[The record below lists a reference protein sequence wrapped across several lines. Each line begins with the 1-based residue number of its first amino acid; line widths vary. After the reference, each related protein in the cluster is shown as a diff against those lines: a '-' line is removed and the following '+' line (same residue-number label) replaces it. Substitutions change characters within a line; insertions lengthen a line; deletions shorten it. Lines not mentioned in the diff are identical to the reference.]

1 MAGKFEILK
10 DGDEGY
16 RFRLMAA
23 DGTLVA
29 ESPQFEH
36 LNAVVAG
43 ITAVRENAATGI
55 VVDHS
60 KTARR
65 AA

>member
-10 DGDEGY
+10 NGEHSY

-23 DGTLVA
+23 DGTVVA
-29 ESPQFEH
+29 ESPEFQH
-36 LNAVVAG
+36 LEAVVAG
-43 ITAVRENAATGI
+43 IKAVRENAATGL

-60 KTARR
+60 KQRR

>member
-10 DGDEGY
+10 DGEEGY
-16 RFRLMAA
+16 RFRLVSA
-23 DGTLVA
+23 DGALVA
-29 ESPQFEH
+29 ESPQFKH
-36 LNAVVAG
+36 LKAVVAG
-43 ITAVRENAATGI
+43 INAVRENAATGI

-60 KTARR
+60 K